1 MNETSRIPS
10 LAAGGAEQSPRR
22 SLILAGG
29 GMRVA
34 YQAGVLKALQQAG
47 LRFSHADG
55 TSGGIINLAMLLS
68 GLSPDEMCQR
78 WRSLQ
83 VRDFA
88 SLLPLRDY
96 MKGLRAPA
104 LGDADGIVRKVFPH
118 LGIDPACIRL
128 AQAWPAPSTCATIRA
143 RSMKPFLTPI

>member
-1 MNETSRIPS
+1 NGDRSDWRGPSRTLS
-10 LAAGGAEQSPRR
+10 WAAGGAEQSARR

-47 LRFSHADG
+47 LRFFHADG
-55 TSGGIINLAMLLS
+55 TSGGIINLAMLFS

-88 SLLPLRDY
+88 SLLPLREY
-96 MKGLRAPA
+96 AKGLHAPA
-104 LGDADGIVRKVFPH
+104 LGDADGI
-118 LGIDPACIRL
+118 
-128 AQAWPAPSTCATIRA
+128 
-143 RSMKPFLTPI
+143 